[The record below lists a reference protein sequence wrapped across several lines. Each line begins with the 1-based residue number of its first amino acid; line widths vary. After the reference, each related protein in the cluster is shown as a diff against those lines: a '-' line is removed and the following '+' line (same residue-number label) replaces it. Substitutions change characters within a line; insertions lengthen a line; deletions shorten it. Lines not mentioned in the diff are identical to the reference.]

1 MDQESK
7 LDPKKEKSK
16 SPTFVKAVTLQVKA
30 KAVRFAQKVKHGLNV
45 LLTPIRRLMPT
56 WRHQNTV
63 KIPTTPKKPKV
74 VNVKDVK
81 PKAKAKP
88 RKRKAKNG

>member
-16 SPTFVKAVTLQVKA
+16 SLTFVKAVPLQVKA
-30 KAVRFAQKVKHGLNV
+30 KAVKFAQKVKHGLNV

-56 WRHQNTV
+56 GRHQNTV

-81 PKAKAKP
+81 PKTKP

>member
-1 MDQESK
+1 
-7 LDPKKEKSK
+7 
-16 SPTFVKAVTLQVKA
+16 
-30 KAVRFAQKVKHGLNV
+30 
-45 LLTPIRRLMPT
+45 MPT